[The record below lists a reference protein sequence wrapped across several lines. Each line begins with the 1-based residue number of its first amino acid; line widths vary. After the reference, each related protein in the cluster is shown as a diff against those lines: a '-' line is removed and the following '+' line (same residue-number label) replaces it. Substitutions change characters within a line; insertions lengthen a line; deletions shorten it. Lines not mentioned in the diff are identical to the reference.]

1 MKNIYQI
8 QGAYQI
14 KQQDLRFNNILYTDP
29 SPLNYISAVD
39 GSPFPANPTDNKV
52 QETPLLQV
60 FNLDKLNYNN
70 DRQTGGDGFM
80 ILSRHNNRF
89 ANGRIIFTTKEPF
102 GELLFSKLSNTGSAE
117 NYNDAVLITPIKR
130 NMF

>member
-1 MKNIYQI
+1 
-8 QGAYQI
+8 
-14 KQQDLRFNNILYTDP
+14 LRFNILYTDP

-39 GSPFPANPTDNKV
+39 GSPFPANPTADNKV

-80 ILSRHNNRF
+80 ILSQ
-89 ANGRIIFTTKEPF
+89 A
-102 GELLFSKLSNTGSAE
+102 
-117 NYNDAVLITPIKR
+117 
-130 NMF
+130 